1 MSRIDR
7 LTTAI
12 SKKRGNAPVDRVWV
26 VDTSRNS
33 REGVLSGS
41 EFVLRCRTGDM
52 DGKTGRPIISL
63 KFKKPAVPEVAE
75 AVEPR
80 PAATQKPAGVAAAK
94 PFAMPKPARK
104 QALREV
110 VVAKPEPKPEKPVEE
125 SKSAPPIEPAAFKA
139 ATKAAMKAAAA
150 VVADPSW
157 QSAELQRS
165 YQEAKTH
172 AQPVHRKQAKLI
184 SGIVMR
190 RVAPDLPEES
200 ETRTLAM
207 RAAYAAAF
215 ASLIESA
222 EVLATQP

>member
-1 MSRIDR
+1 
-7 LTTAI
+7 
-12 SKKRGNAPVDRVWV
+12 
-26 VDTSRNS
+26 
-33 REGVLSGS
+33 
-41 EFVLRCRTGDM
+41 M

-63 KFKKPAVPEVAE
+63 KFKTPPSEAAPGAVSRPVAAEKAANALFKPSAVP
-75 AVEPR
+75 R
-80 PAATQKPAGVAAAK
+80 P
-94 PFAMPKPARK
+94 MLARK

-110 VVAKPEPKPEKPVEE
+110 VVAKAPPKPEPPAEE
-125 SKSAPPIEPAAFKA
+125 SKSAPAIEPAAFKA
-139 ATKAAMKAAAA
+139 ATKAAMKAASS
-150 VVADPSW
+150 VVADPTW

-165 YQEAKTH
+165 YQGAKTH

-222 EVLATQP
+222 QALPVQP